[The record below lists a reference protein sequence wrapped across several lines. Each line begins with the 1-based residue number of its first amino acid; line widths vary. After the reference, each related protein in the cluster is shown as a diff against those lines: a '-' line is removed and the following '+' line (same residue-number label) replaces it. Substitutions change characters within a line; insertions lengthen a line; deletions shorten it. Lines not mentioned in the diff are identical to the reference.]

1 MEIELIDW
9 IQKKKCVCVREKGR
23 EGEREREREQA
34 NEQARRV
41 RVNKAKH
48 TLKVVN
54 LAISCF
60 PGKEK
65 ALHDS
70 NLSNKI
76 KTTLSCFP
84 FR

>member
-1 MEIELIDW
+1 M
-9 IQKKKCVCVREKGR
+9 CVCEGEREKGR
-23 EGEREREREQA
+23 EGEREREREREQA

-60 PGKEK
+60 PGKGK

-70 NLSNKI
+70 NL
-76 KTTLSCFP
+76 
-84 FR
+84 